1 MAHGRV
7 NREGDETMTTLDDT
21 AAASLT
27 TAEAPL
33 AAGGRRPRSPLWR
46 ALRLPVWL
54 PLVAMLGVLG
64 LLWEWGARE
73 MPYLLPPLGSVWE
86 TLVENPDYYLE
97 NAWATLQVALLGLA
111 IGCVCAFVLAVLVS
125 ELPVARR
132 AIMPVAVVLN
142 VTPLVAIAPALVVA
156 FGFGPEPKLIVTG
169 LICFFPILIN
179 TAVGLRAV
187 PQPVLQ
193 VYQTMK
199 ASRLEVLG
207 YIRVPI
213 ALPYIFA
220 ALRIVFPL
228 SIVGAVVAE
237 MSAPGAATGLGTAIS
252 MASSMNQLSS
262 IYASIF
268 ILAVMGSLLLLV
280 VTAVERRVLHWH
292 ETRLGENS

>member
-1 MAHGRV
+1 MTAV
-7 NREGDETMTTLDDT
+7 NELAPAV
-21 AAASLT
+21 AATGPSIDATSR
-27 TAEAPL
+27 APL
-33 AAGGRRPRSPLWR
+33 VWWRRLH
-46 ALRLPVWL
+46 LEIWL
-54 PLVAMLGVLG
+54 PLVVMVVALGA
-64 LLWEWGARE
+64 LWEWGAIST
-73 MPYLLPPLGSVWE
+73 PYLLPPLGDVAE
-86 TLVENPDYYLE
+86 TLASRPMFYLE
-97 NAWATLQVALLGLA
+97 NAWATLQVALIGLV
-111 IGCVCAFVLAVLVS
+111 IGCVSAFVLAVLVS

-156 FGFGPEPKLIVTG
+156 FGFGPEPKLIVTA

-187 PQPVLQ
+187 PVPVLQ
-193 VYQTMK
+193 VFQTMR
-199 ASRLEVLG
+199 ASRLEVLAF
-207 YIRVPI
+207 IRVPV

-262 IYASIF
+262 IYASIA

-292 ETRLGENS
+292 ETRLGEKS

>member
-1 MAHGRV
+1 
-7 NREGDETMTTLDDT
+7 MTTLDEAAAT

-27 TAEAPL
+27 TSDPL
-33 AAGGRRPRSPLWR
+33 AAAPSASGTDAPELADRTSRPWWR
-46 ALRLPVWL
+46 ALRIGVWL
-54 PLVAMLGVLG
+54 PLVVMLLALG

-73 MPYLLPPLGSVWE
+73 MPYLLPPLGDVWQ
-86 TLVENPDYYLE
+86 TLARRPAYYLE
-97 NAWATLQVALLGLA
+97 NAWATLQVALLGLV
-111 IGCVCAFVLAVLVS
+111 IGCVTAFLLAVLVS

-179 TAVGLRAV
+179 SAVGLRAV
-187 PQPVLQ
+187 PIPVLQ
-193 VYQTMK
+193 VYRTMK
-199 ASRLEVLG
+199 ASRLEVLAF
-207 YIRVPI
+207 IRVPS

-268 ILAVMGSLLLLV
+268 LLAIMGSLLLLV

-292 ETRLGENS
+292 ETRLGEKS